1 MFGTSTTVYRSS
13 QLSFPGA
20 SVQTTLGET
29 AIWSV
34 NMLQQLN
41 SLALPT
47 AISIASFDATFF
59 IAAQIFGLTD
69 REVLLGVIAGAV
81 GGLTV
86 LVAVLWQSA
95 RNSGRN
101 VASQAT
107 N

>member
-1 MFGTSTTVYRSS
+1 
-13 QLSFPGA
+13 
-20 SVQTTLGET
+20 
-29 AIWSV
+29 
-34 NMLQQLN
+34 MLQQLN

-59 IAAQIFGLTD
+59 IAAQIFDLTE
-69 REVLLGVIAGAV
+69 REVLLGVVAGAV

-95 RNSGRN
+95 RNVVPQVSN
-101 VASQAT
+101 TQVSNTQVSDTQVT